1 MFPQPERSGGGNGSA
16 PPSPAEPELRV
27 PAEPAARK
35 EEEVGVRKLAR
46 GKKGP
51 I

>member
-16 PPSPAEPELRV
+16 PPSPAEPEPRV

-35 EEEVGVRKLAR
+35 EEVGVRKLAR

-51 I
+51 V

>member
-16 PPSPAEPELRV
+16 PPSPTQSEPRV

-35 EEEVGVRKLAR
+35 EGVRVRKLAGGR
-46 GKKGP
+46 KGP
-51 I
+51 A

>member
-16 PPSPAEPELRV
+16 PPSPAQAEPRV
-27 PAEPAARK
+27 PAEPAACK
-35 EEEVGVRKLAR
+35 EGVGVRRR

-51 I
+51 AQ